1 MAKAASTGWTGLLKS
16 TGFKVTAIPVVAALA
31 VTGAIIYPG
40 FETADVELNDG
51 GVWVV
56 NQSEGKIGHVNYQSR
71 TIDGGVATPLANY
84 DLVQHEENVL
94 VRNLEQASLTTID
107 PSMVQFAGDNNLPA
121 NSSFSFGAAVVAVT
135 DAEHGT
141 VHASN
146 LDQIADFKGEGAEP
160 LIESKG
166 EVAAVVGADDS
177 IWAADMAAGT
187 LSNFALDDDG
197 AAELTLEIEVPELV
211 GMKEP
216 QLSAVGTIGVVFDA
230 SSGELITSEGD
241 SASIENPANAKIQ
254 SPGPE
259 TQKVAIA
266 LDQSLATVSLSGKDI
281 NYEQLETAGTPIQP
295 VRVGSCTYAAWQTS
309 GEYLRFC
316 DDPGNNQS
324 TKIPEMSEGAE
335 LAFRVNRDVVVLND
349 VHSGQVWLA
358 NEGME
363 IVSNWSDL
371 EPPAGEG
378 EAKEEETKE
387 ITDAIELPNRT
398 EENKKPIAEDDT
410 YSVRPGRTT
419 LLPVLYNDVDPDGDL
434 LTAKL
439 EGAEPSIGT
448 VQPVHDDTGFQIVVP
463 EDAKGGASF
472 VYTTKDGRGGQDT
485 ASVKLNVVDEKTN
498 KAPEQQRTTVL
509 RVQQGESVSQN
520 LLTDW
525 TDAEGDDLRLLGG
538 TSEGDDVIRV
548 QPDGT
553 LTFQDDGKK
562 LGQKELAIQ
571 VSDGQEGTKG
581 RVLVE
586 VLADT
591 TVKPVTAADHVVA
604 NINESVSFSPL
615 ENDTDPTGDGLRL
628 AGVDDV
634 PGLELKTNAQTG
646 TVTARAER
654 AGTYYVEYMA
664 TNGPASA
671 PGLARIDIKKT
682 EEKAEDPIA
691 VRDVALLPAGQDV
704 LVNVLGNDT
713 DPAGG
718 VLVVTGVQSA
728 SDKPFTTSV
737 ERNTFVRVTD
747 VRGLTDPTTI
757 SYTVSNGSR
766 EATGSIRVIP
776 IPAPPRMDPPQA
788 NPDTVTV
795 RENDVATVKVL
806 ENDIHPNGAELI
818 LRPELEEA
826 DDLGEGSLISVA
838 DETIRF
844 RAGDFGGKAKQ
855 VSAVYTV
862 AGPDGQETSASIT
875 FNVQPEAEANDL
887 EKNSPPNPE
896 PVTGRVFAGSSTN
909 VLIPI
914 DAIDPDGDSVSLV
927 QFGDSPRMGT
937 AKISGASIDYT
948 ANADASGTDE
958 FSYVVEDRLGARAT
972 GTIKIGVAPL
982 AESNNSPVAVNDFL
996 TVRPNRPVAVDVM
1009 DNDTDPDGDPIALM
1023 SEVSTESS
1031 ADVEVVDGRVTLTSP
1046 PEDGNISVRYMISD
1060 GRGGTA
1066 AGTLSIKSDPEA
1078 QLLAPIARDDRVS
1091 LEEIIG
1097 DEQVNVDILRN
1108 DEDPDGSTSE
1118 LEITLP
1124 DNPQTAQVSEDGLA
1138 ITATEDAQIIAYTL
1152 TDPDELTSTAFV
1164 HVPGTAGA
1172 RPILRSGLNL
1182 QVEAGQELPLDL
1194 NDLVLVREGHS
1205 PRLTTEESVSSMP
1218 QNDGELVKSA
1228 TELSF
1233 KAPIDFDGS
1242 ATVSFEVTDG
1252 TGPDDDKG
1260 LKSKLTLPINV
1271 TPAPRSQET
1280 EDRQNQNEEGQPEEE
1295 EEEEQ
1300 EEEEEE
1306 QPEEEN
1312 FAPTLQANSL
1322 AVGQGEEPAFLDLR
1336 MAANDANEEDVQN
1349 LEFAIA
1355 SVDIQGVQAELVEGH
1370 SLKVSA
1376 EASTPK
1382 GTTGTVTV
1390 TVSDGVNPPVPAA
1403 MNITV
1408 TGSVRELPV
1417 AVADNVAD
1425 AAQGK
1430 TEVVDVLANDH
1441 NPYADEGPLRLIN
1454 ARAMENTGEVKKT
1467 GDKIA
1472 ITPNDDFV
1480 GTMRVEYTIGD
1491 VTEDVARNV
1500 IGTVTL
1506 NVKGAPRAPGLPRV
1520 QSTGDQKVVL
1530 QWDPPANNG
1539 SSITHY
1545 TVSGGGHTQ
1554 QCATT
1559 TCTITPL
1566 TNDTVYNFTVTATNE
1581 IGESPAS
1588 AQSADARPDVEPEQP
1603 AAPTGTDGDQQ
1614 AAFKWTAPVSRGSAI
1629 QSYTLEISPAP
1640 ANGVTQITGITGT
1653 SYTWK
1658 GLKNGTDYQVRVR
1671 AVNKASKPSAYSAY
1685 SAAVTPAGKPFKPS
1699 APTAVRKESAVD
1711 GGVVNVAW
1719 NAPGTNGAPI
1729 TGYTLRVFKSGTLEK
1744 TIGSIPAN
1752 QTSQSVTGLSTS
1764 GSYTFSIAASNRKG
1778 SSEQSSK
1785 SVAVTPYGRPKAVS
1799 SVSATATGANRMVK
1813 LNFEAPTANGSKIT
1827 GYQYSTDGGGWNSF
1841 GGPGAVIDTGSNG
1854 TAHTWRVRAL
1864 NAAGA
1869 GTASPASNKTSAY
1882 GPLRDNAK
1890 ISSSHGKDWIAF
1902 SWNQNAGESNG
1913 RTVTQTV
1920 KIGGSKTK
1928 NDGSEKVTG
1937 LGYSTSRTIKI
1948 VATDTEGQSKSWS
1961 KTDKTDPKPARS
1973 VILSKG
1979 PLYNGYSNS
1988 TCPPN
1993 CYKYHVELYDFTPG
2007 TYTYLATCHHSGGQF
2022 SQDHYLSFTI
2032 NGQGRASKDL
2042 PCVVEPG
2049 YAEPYF
2055 ARIDGTESNRTTF

>member
-1752 QTSQSVTGLSTS
+1752 QTSQWVTGLSTS

>member
-1 MAKAASTGWTGLLKS
+1 M
-16 TGFKVTAIPVVAALA
+16 
-31 VTGAIIYPG
+31 
-40 FETADVELNDG
+40 
-51 GVWVV
+51 
-56 NQSEGKIGHVNYQSR
+56 
-71 TIDGGVATPLANY
+71 
-84 DLVQHEENVL
+84 
-94 VRNLEQASLTTID
+94 
-107 PSMVQFAGDNNLPA
+107 
-121 NSSFSFGAAVVAVT
+121 
-135 DAEHGT
+135 
-141 VHASN
+141 
-146 LDQIADFKGEGAEP
+146 
-160 LIESKG
+160 
-166 EVAAVVGADDS
+166 
-177 IWAADMAAGT
+177 
-187 LSNFALDDDG
+187 
-197 AAELTLEIEVPELV
+197 
-211 GMKEP
+211 
-216 QLSAVGTIGVVFDA
+216 
-230 SSGELITSEGD
+230 
-241 SASIENPANAKIQ
+241 
-254 SPGPE
+254 
-259 TQKVAIA
+259 
-266 LDQSLATVSLSGKDI
+266 
-281 NYEQLETAGTPIQP
+281 
-295 VRVGSCTYAAWQTS
+295 
-309 GEYLRFC
+309 
-316 DDPGNNQS
+316 
-324 TKIPEMSEGAE
+324 
-335 LAFRVNRDVVVLND
+335 
-349 VHSGQVWLA
+349 
-358 NEGME
+358 
-363 IVSNWSDL
+363 
-371 EPPAGEG
+371 
-378 EAKEEETKE
+378 
-387 ITDAIELPNRT
+387 
-398 EENKKPIAEDDT
+398 
-410 YSVRPGRTT
+410 
-419 LLPVLYNDVDPDGDL
+419 
-434 LTAKL
+434 
-439 EGAEPSIGT
+439 
-448 VQPVHDDTGFQIVVP
+448 
-463 EDAKGGASF
+463 
-472 VYTTKDGRGGQDT
+472 
-485 ASVKLNVVDEKTN
+485 
-498 KAPEQQRTTVL
+498 
-509 RVQQGESVSQN
+509 
-520 LLTDW
+520 
-525 TDAEGDDLRLLGG
+525 
-538 TSEGDDVIRV
+538 
-548 QPDGT
+548 
-553 LTFQDDGKK
+553 
-562 LGQKELAIQ
+562 
-571 VSDGQEGTKG
+571 
-581 RVLVE
+581 
-586 VLADT
+586 
-591 TVKPVTAADHVVA
+591 
-604 NINESVSFSPL
+604 
-615 ENDTDPTGDGLRL
+615 
-628 AGVDDV
+628 
-634 PGLELKTNAQTG
+634 
-646 TVTARAER
+646 
-654 AGTYYVEYMA
+654 
-664 TNGPASA
+664 
-671 PGLARIDIKKT
+671 
-682 EEKAEDPIA
+682 
-691 VRDVALLPAGQDV
+691 
-704 LVNVLGNDT
+704 
-713 DPAGG
+713 
-718 VLVVTGVQSA
+718 
-728 SDKPFTTSV
+728 
-737 ERNTFVRVTD
+737 
-747 VRGLTDPTTI
+747 
-757 SYTVSNGSR
+757 
-766 EATGSIRVIP
+766 
-776 IPAPPRMDPPQA
+776 
-788 NPDTVTV
+788 
-795 RENDVATVKVL
+795 
-806 ENDIHPNGAELI
+806 
-818 LRPELEEA
+818 
-826 DDLGEGSLISVA
+826 
-838 DETIRF
+838 
-844 RAGDFGGKAKQ
+844 
-855 VSAVYTV
+855 
-862 AGPDGQETSASIT
+862 
-875 FNVQPEAEANDL
+875 
-887 EKNSPPNPE
+887 
-896 PVTGRVFAGSSTN
+896 
-909 VLIPI
+909 
-914 DAIDPDGDSVSLV
+914 
-927 QFGDSPRMGT
+927 
-937 AKISGASIDYT
+937 
-948 ANADASGTDE
+948 
-958 FSYVVEDRLGARAT
+958 
-972 GTIKIGVAPL
+972 
-982 AESNNSPVAVNDFL
+982 
-996 TVRPNRPVAVDVM
+996 
-1009 DNDTDPDGDPIALM
+1009 
-1023 SEVSTESS
+1023 
-1031 ADVEVVDGRVTLTSP
+1031 
-1046 PEDGNISVRYMISD
+1046 
-1060 GRGGTA
+1060 
-1066 AGTLSIKSDPEA
+1066 
-1078 QLLAPIARDDRVS
+1078 
-1091 LEEIIG
+1091 
-1097 DEQVNVDILRN
+1097 
-1108 DEDPDGSTSE
+1108 
-1118 LEITLP
+1118 
-1124 DNPQTAQVSEDGLA
+1124 
-1138 ITATEDAQIIAYTL
+1138 
-1152 TDPDELTSTAFV
+1152 
-1164 HVPGTAGA
+1164 
-1172 RPILRSGLNL
+1172 
-1182 QVEAGQELPLDL
+1182 
-1194 NDLVLVREGHS
+1194 
-1205 PRLTTEESVSSMP
+1205 
-1218 QNDGELVKSA
+1218 
-1228 TELSF
+1228 
-1233 KAPIDFDGS
+1233 
-1242 ATVSFEVTDG
+1242 
-1252 TGPDDDKG
+1252 
-1260 LKSKLTLPINV
+1260 
-1271 TPAPRSQET
+1271 
-1280 EDRQNQNEEGQPEEE
+1280 
-1295 EEEEQ
+1295 
-1300 EEEEEE
+1300 
-1306 QPEEEN
+1306 
-1312 FAPTLQANSL
+1312 
-1322 AVGQGEEPAFLDLR
+1322 
-1336 MAANDANEEDVQN
+1336 
-1349 LEFAIA
+1349 
-1355 SVDIQGVQAELVEGH
+1355 
-1370 SLKVSA
+1370 
-1376 EASTPK
+1376 
-1382 GTTGTVTV
+1382 
-1390 TVSDGVNPPVPAA
+1390 SDGVNPPVPAA

-1928 NDGSEKVTG
+1928 NDGSQKVTG

>member
-84 DLVQHEENVL
+84 DLVQHEESVL
-94 VRNLEQASLTTID
+94 VRNIEQASLTTID
-107 PSMVQFAGDNNLPA
+107 PAMVQFAGDNNLPA
-121 NSSFSFGAAVVAVT
+121 NSSFSFGASVVAVT

-146 LDQIADFKGEGAEP
+146 LEQIAEFKGEGAEP

-166 EVAAVVGADDS
+166 EVAAVVGADDT
-177 IWAADMAAGT
+177 IWAADIGAGT
-187 LSNFALDDDG
+187 LSSFTLDDEG
-197 AAELTLEIEVPELV
+197 TAELGEEIEIPELAE
-211 GMKEP
+211 MKKP
-216 QLSAVGTIGVVFDA
+216 QLSAVGKVGVVFDDA
-230 SSGELITSEGD
+230 SGQLVTSEGG
-241 SASIENPANAKIQ
+241 SAILENPANAKIQ

-259 TQKVAIA
+259 AETIAVA
-266 LDQSLATVSLSGKDI
+266 LDQSLATVSLSGKDA

-316 DDPGNNQS
+316 DNPADNQN
-324 TKIPEMSEGAE
+324 TRIPEMTEGAE

-434 LTAKL
+434 LTANL
-439 EGAEPSIGT
+439 EGAAPSIGA
-448 VQPVHDDTGFQIVVP
+448 VQPVHDGTGFQIVVP

-472 VYTTKDGRGGQDT
+472 AYTTKDGRGGQDT
-485 ASVKLNVVDEKTN
+485 ARVKLNVVDEDTN

-509 RVQQGESVSQN
+509 RVQQGESVSHN
-520 LLTDW
+520 VLTDW

-581 RVLVE
+581 RVLIE
-586 VLADT
+586 VLADSV
-591 TVKPVTAADHVVA
+591 VKPVTATDHVVA
-604 NINESVSFSPL
+604 TINESASFTPL
-615 ENDTDPTGDGLRL
+615 ENDTDPTGEGLRL

-671 PGLARIDIKKT
+671 PGLARIDIKKP

-713 DPAGG
+713 DPASG
-718 VLVVTGVQSA
+718 VLVVTGVQTA
-728 SDKPFTTSV
+728 SDKPFSTSV
-737 ERNTFVRVTD
+737 ERNTFVRITD

-806 ENDIHPNGAELI
+806 ENDIHPNGGELI
-818 LRPELEEA
+818 LRPDLEEA

-862 AGPDGQETSASIT
+862 AGPDGQETSASVT
-875 FNVQPEAEANDL
+875 FNVLPEAEANDL

-909 VLIPI
+909 VLVPI

-937 AKISGASIDYT
+937 AKIRGASIDYT
-948 ANADASGTDE
+948 ANPDASGTDE

-996 TVRPNRPVAVDVM
+996 TVRPDRPVAVDVM

-1031 ADVEVVDGRVTLTSP
+1031 TEVEVVDGRVTLTSP
-1046 PEDGNISVRYMISD
+1046 PEDGNVSIRYMISD

-1066 AGTLSIKSDPEA
+1066 AGTLSVKSDPEA

-1091 LEEIIG
+1091 LEEVIA
-1097 DEQVNVDILRN
+1097 DEQVTVDILRN
-1108 DEDPDGSTSE
+1108 DEDPDGSSSE
-1118 LEITLP
+1118 LEISLP
-1124 DNPQTAQVSEDGLA
+1124 DNPSTAQVTEDGLVV
-1138 ITATEDAQIIAYTL
+1138 TATEEAQIIAYTL

-1182 QVEAGQELPLDL
+1182 QVQAGEVLPLNL
-1194 NDLVLVREGHS
+1194 EDLVLVRDGRT
-1205 PRLTTEESVSSMP
+1205 PRLTTEESVTSMP

-1233 KAPIDFDGS
+1233 RAPVDFDGS

-1252 TGPDDDKG
+1252 TGPDDEKG

-1271 TPAPRSQET
+1271 TPAPRQNDSE
-1280 EDRQNQNEEGQPEEE
+1280 ERQNQNEEGQPEEDEPE
-1295 EEEEQ
+1295 E

-1306 QPEEEN
+1306 QPDEEN

-1336 MAANDANEEDVQN
+1336 MAAGDANEEDVPN
-1349 LEFAIA
+1349 LKFAIA
-1355 SVDIQGVQAELVEGH
+1355 SVDIQGVTAELVEGH
-1370 SLKVSA
+1370 NLKVSA

-1382 GTTGTVTV
+1382 GTTGSVTV

-1403 MNITV
+1403 MAITV

-1417 AVADNVAD
+1417 AVADNVPD

-1454 ARAMENTGEVKKT
+1454 ARALEDTGTVEKR
-1467 GDKIA
+1467 GDQVA

-1506 NVKGAPRAPGLPRV
+1506 NVKGAPEAPGLPRV

-1539 SSITHY
+1539 SDITGY
-1545 TVSGGGHTQ
+1545 TVRGGGHTQ
-1554 QCATT
+1554 KCATT

-1566 TNDTVYNFTVTATNE
+1566 ANDTVYNFTVTATNE

-1640 ANGVTQITGITGT
+1640 ANGVTQVTGITGT

-1671 AVNKASKPSAYSAY
+1671 AVNKASKPSAFSAY
-1685 SAAVTPAGKPFKPS
+1685 SAAVTPAGKPFKPA
-1699 APTAVRKESAVD
+1699 APTAARKDSAVD

-1764 GSYTFSIAASNRKG
+1764 GSYTFTIAATNRKG

-1799 SVSATATGANRMVK
+1799 SVSAKATGANRKVR
-1813 LNFEAPTANGSKIT
+1813 LDFQAPAANGSKIT

-1841 GGPGAVIDTGSNG
+1841 GGPGSVIDTGSNG

-1890 ISSSHGKDWIAF
+1890 ISASHGNDWISF
-1902 SWNQNAGESNG
+1902 SWNTAAGESNG
-1913 RTVTQTV
+1913 RKVTQTV
-1920 KIGGSKTK
+1920 KIGGNSTK
-1928 NDGSEKVTG
+1928 NDGSQKVTG

-1948 VATDTEGQSKSWS
+1948 VATDTEGQSRSWS
-1961 KTDKTDPKPARS
+1961 KTEKTNPKPARS
-1973 VILSKG
+1973 VKLTEG
-1979 PLYNGYSNS
+1979 PKYNGYANS

-1993 CYKYHVELYDFTPG
+1993 CYKYHVELYNFAPG
-2007 TYTYLATCHHSGGQF
+2007 THTYLAQCYHSGGMF
-2022 SQDHYLSFTI
+2022 SDNYVTFNV
-2032 NGQGRASKDL
+2032 NGNGRASKDL
-2042 PCVVEPG
+2042 PCVIEPG
-2049 YAEPYF
+2049 YSQPYF
-2055 ARIDGTESNRTTF
+2055 ARIDGTESDHVNFR

>member
-1 MAKAASTGWTGLLKS
+1 MARTASSGWTGMLKS
-16 TGFKVTAIPVVAALA
+16 TGFKATAIPVAAALA

-71 TIDGGVATPLANY
+71 TIDGGVATPLASY
-84 DLVQHEENVL
+84 DLVQHEENVM

-121 NSSFSFGAAVVAVT
+121 NSTFSFGSSVVAVT

-141 VHASN
+141 VQASS
-146 LDQIADFKGEGAEP
+146 LEHIGDFKGEGAEP
-160 LIESKG
+160 LIDSEG
-166 EVAAVVGADDS
+166 DVGAVVGTDDT
-177 IWAADMAAGT
+177 IWAADYAAGILSSFT
-187 LSNFALDDDG
+187 LDNDG
-197 AAELTLEIEVPELV
+197 AAVAGEQFEISELTS
-211 GMKEP
+211 MKKP
-216 QLSAVGTIGVVFDA
+216 QLSAVGDTAVVFDDT
-230 SSGELITSEGD
+230 SGELVTSEGGK
-241 SASIENPANAKIQ
+241 ATLENAANARIQ
-254 SPGPE
+254 APGPDSDN
-259 TQKVAIA
+259 VAIA
-266 LDQSLATVSLSGKDI
+266 LDQSLATVSLSGKDT
-281 NYEQLETAGTPIQP
+281 NYEQVDTAGTPIAP

-309 GEYLRFC
+309 GEYVRFC
-316 DDPGNNQS
+316 DDPAGNQR
-324 TKIPEMSEGAE
+324 TLIPEMTEGAE

-398 EENKKPIAEDDT
+398 EENKKPIAENDQ

-434 LTAKL
+434 LTAAI
-439 EGAEPSIGT
+439 EGSSPSLGAI
-448 VQPVHDDTGFQIVVP
+448 QPVHDGTGFQIVVP
-463 EDAKGGASF
+463 EDAKGSASF
-472 VYTTKDGRGGQDT
+472 NYTTKDGRGGQDT
-485 ASVKLNVVDEKTN
+485 ATVKLNVVGDDTN

-509 RVQQGESVSQN
+509 RVQQGESVSHN

-553 LTFQDDGKK
+553 MTFQDDGKK
-562 LGQKELAIQ
+562 LGQKEVAIQ
-571 VSDGQEGTKG
+571 VSDGQESTKG

-586 VLADT
+586 VMAEST
-591 TVKPVTAADHVVA
+591 IKPVTATDHVVT
-604 NINESVSFSPL
+604 NIGESASFSPL

-634 PGLELKTNAQTG
+634 PGLELASNAQTG
-646 TVTARAER
+646 AVTVKAER

-671 PGLARIDIKKT
+671 PGLARIDVKKP
-682 EEKAEDPIA
+682 EEQAADPIA

-718 VLVVTGVQSA
+718 VLVATGVQSA
-728 SDKPFTTSV
+728 TDKPFSTSI
-737 ERNTFVRVTD
+737 ERNTFVRITD

-757 SYTVSNGSR
+757 SYTVSNGSH

-806 ENDIHPNGAELI
+806 ENDIHPNGGELT
-818 LRPELEEA
+818 LRPKLEETEG
-826 DDLGEGSLISVA
+826 LGEGSIISVA
-838 DETIRF
+838 DDTVRF

-862 AGPDGQETSASIT
+862 AGPDGQETSATVT
-875 FNVQPEAEANDL
+875 FNIQPAAEASDL

-909 VLIPI
+909 VQVPI
-914 DAIDPDGDSVSLV
+914 DDIDPDGDSVSLV
-927 QFGDSPRMGT
+927 QFGDSPRLGT
-937 AKISGASIDYT
+937 AKIRDGSIDYT
-948 ANADASGTDE
+948 ANPDASGTDE

-982 AESNNSPVAVNDFL
+982 AETNNSPVAVNDFL
-996 TVRPNRPVAVDVM
+996 TVRPDRPVAVDVM

-1023 SEVSTESS
+1023 SDVSSESG
-1031 ADVEVVDGRVTLTSP
+1031 ADVSVADGRVLLTSP
-1046 PEDGNISVRYMISD
+1046 PDDGSISVRYMISD

-1066 AGTLSIKSDPEA
+1066 AGTLSIKSDPQA

-1091 LEEIIG
+1091 LEQVIENDEIT
-1097 DEQVNVDILRN
+1097 VDILRN
-1108 DEDPDGSTSE
+1108 DEDPDGSADE
-1118 LEITLP
+1118 LKVSLP
-1124 DNPQTAQVSEDGLA
+1124 DNPGSAKVTEDGLA
-1138 ITATEDAQIIAYTL
+1138 ITAGEQPQVIAYSLEDA
-1152 TDPDELTSTAFV
+1152 DGLTSTAFV

-1172 RPILRSGLNL
+1172 RPILRSGLKL
-1182 QVEAGQELPLDL
+1182 EVQAGETLPLNL
-1194 NDLVLVREGHS
+1194 EDLVLVREGRS
-1205 PRLTTEESVSSMP
+1205 PRLTTEESVASMP
-1218 QNDGELVKSA
+1218 ENDGELVKSA

-1233 KAPIDFDGS
+1233 RAPVDFDGS

-1252 TGPDDDKG
+1252 EGPDDEKG
-1260 LKSKLTLPINV
+1260 LKSKLTVPINV
-1271 TPAPRSQET
+1271 TPAPGQDNSDEEQ
-1280 EDRQNQNEEGQPEEE
+1280 DQNEDGKSKEEE
-1295 EEEEQ
+1295 EEEE
-1300 EEEEEE
+1300 EK
-1306 QPEEEN
+1306 QPDEKN
-1312 FAPTLQANSL
+1312 FAPTLQSNSL
-1322 AVGQGEEPAFLDLR
+1322 SVGQGEEPALLDLR
-1336 MAANDANEEDVQN
+1336 MAANDANEEDVPK
-1349 LEFAIA
+1349 LKFAVG
-1355 SVDIQGVQAELVEGH
+1355 SVEIQGVDAQLVDGH
-1370 SLKVSA
+1370 TLKVSA
-1376 EASTPK
+1376 DASTPK
-1382 GTTGTVTV
+1382 GTSGTVSV
-1390 TVSDGVNPPVPAA
+1390 TVSDGVNPPVAA
-1403 MNITV
+1403 NMRVTV
-1408 TGSVRELPV
+1408 TGSNRELPV

-1441 NPYADEGPLRLIN
+1441 NPYADQGPLRLIN
-1454 ARAMENTGEVKKT
+1454 ARALQDTGNVEVK
-1467 GDKIA
+1467 GDKVA
-1472 ITPNDDFV
+1472 ITPKDDFV

-1506 NVKGAPRAPGLPRV
+1506 NVKGAPEAPGLPRV
-1520 QSTGDQKVVL
+1520 QSTGDEKAVL

-1539 SSITHY
+1539 SAITHY
-1545 TVSGGGHTQ
+1545 TVTGGGHTQ

-1559 TCTITPL
+1559 TCTITGL
-1566 TNDTVYNFTVTATNE
+1566 TNDKVYNFTVTATNAV
-1581 IGESPAS
+1581 GESPAS

-1603 AAPTGTDGDQQ
+1603 AAPTGTSGDTQ

-1640 ANGVTQITGITGT
+1640 GNGITQVTGITGT
-1653 SYTWK
+1653 SYVWK

-1671 AVNKASKPSAYSAY
+1671 AVNKAAKPSVFSAY

-1699 APTAVRKESAVD
+1699 APTAARKESAVD

-1719 NAPGTNGAPI
+1719 TAPGNNGAPI
-1729 TGYTLRVFKSGTLEK
+1729 TGYTLRVFKSGTLVK
-1744 TIGSIPAN
+1744 TVGSISAD
-1752 QTSQSVTGLSTS
+1752 QRSQSVTGLSTS
-1764 GSYTFSIAASNRKG
+1764 GSYTFTIAASNRVG
-1778 SSEQSSK
+1778 ASAQSSP
-1785 SVAVTPYGRPKAVS
+1785 SAAVTPYGRPKTIS
-1799 SVSATATGANRMVK
+1799 SVAAKATGAYRMVQ
-1813 LNFEAPTANGSKIT
+1813 LNFQAPGSNGSKIT
-1827 GYQYSTDGGGWNSF
+1827 GYQYSTDGGAWKSF

-1869 GTASPASNKTSAY
+1869 ASPSPASNQESAY
-1882 GPLRDNAK
+1882 GPLRDNAN
-1890 ISSSHGKDWIAF
+1890 ISASHGDDWITF
-1902 SWNQNAGESNG
+1902 NWNTNAGEDNG
-1913 RTVTQTV
+1913 RTVSQTV
-1920 KIGGSKTK
+1920 KIGGNNTK
-1928 NDGSEKVTG
+1928 NDGTQKVTG
-1937 LGYSTSRTIKI
+1937 LGYSTDRTIKVI
-1948 VATDTEGQSKSWS
+1948 ASDNAGQSRSWS
-1961 KTDKTDPKPARS
+1961 KTEKTNPKPARS
-1973 VILSKG
+1973 VTLSKG
-1979 PLYNGYSNS
+1979 PNYNGYSNS
-1988 TCPPN
+1988 TCDPD
-1993 CYKYHVELYDFTPG
+1993 CYKYHVELYNFAPG
-2007 TYTYLATCHHSGGQF
+2007 THTYLAQCYHSGGMF
-2022 SQDHYLSFTI
+2022 SDNNVTFNV
-2032 NGQGRASKDL
+2032 NGNGRASADL
-2042 PCVVEPG
+2042 PCVIEPG
-2049 YAEPYF
+2049 WSEPYY
-2055 ARIDGTESNRTTF
+2055 AVIDGTQSNKTTF

>member
-1 MAKAASTGWTGLLKS
+1 MAKAASIGWTGLLKS

-187 LSNFALDDDG
+187 LSNFALDDEG

-230 SSGELITSEGD
+230 ASGELITSEGD

-795 RENDVATVKVL
+795 REKDVATVKVL

-909 VLIPI
+909 VLVPI

-1066 AGTLSIKSDPEA
+1066 AGTLSIKSDPDA

-1118 LEITLP
+1118 LDITLP

-1928 NDGSEKVTG
+1928 NDGSQKVTG

>member
-1 MAKAASTGWTGLLKS
+1 MAKAASIGWTGLLKS

-187 LSNFALDDDG
+187 LSNFALDDEG

-230 SSGELITSEGD
+230 ASGELITSEGD

-737 ERNTFVRVTD
+737 ERNTFVRVAD